1 MRTWADPRMVDP
13 SIEPTKRRPNQCYA
27 GTPVK
32 ANRSAHGIAAACTL
46 RGWLGM
52 WSLRVAQTRAAPHLA
67 RCANTFEFGFGPVD
81 SVRSL
86 VARVAPSEVLHA
98 ALESPVENPPPYWQ
112 AAAEQGLQGVH
123 LAESVGG
130 QGFGILELAVVLAE
144 FGYGAVPGP
153 FVPSAI
159 ASALIAAHD
168 PQAKVL
174 AELAT
179 GAAIAAYAL
188 DSGLT
193 ATRHGDVLVIRGEVR
208 AVPAAAQASVL
219 VLPVAIESRDEWVV
233 LRNDQL
239 EIEAVKSLDPLRPIA
254 HVRANAVDVSDDALL
269 SNLTMTTAHALMS
282 TLLSAEAV
290 GVARWATDTASA
302 YAKIR
307 EQFGRPIGQFQAI
320 KHKCAEM
327 IADTERATAA
337 VWDAARA
344 LDDAGE
350 SSSDVEFAA
359 AVAATLAP
367 ATAQRCTQDCI
378 QVHGGIGF
386 TWEHDTNVYYRRAL
400 MLAACF
406 GRSSEYPQ
414 RVVDTATTAGMR
426 PVDIDL
432 DPSTEKLRAQI
443 RAEVAALKAMPREP
457 RTVAIAEG
465 GWVLPYL
472 PKPWGRAASPVEQ
485 IIIAQ
490 EFTAGRVKRPQIAIA
505 TWIVPSIVAFGTD
518 NQKQRL
524 LPPTFRGDIFWCQL
538 FSEPGAGSDL
548 ASLATKATRVDGGWR
563 ITGQKIWTTGA
574 QYSQWGAL
582 LARTDPSAPK
592 HNGITYFLLDM
603 KSEGVQVKPLRELTG
618 KEFFNTV
625 YLDDVFVPDELVLGE
640 VNRGWEVSRNTLTAE
655 RVSIGGSDSTF
666 LPTLG
671 EFVDFVRDYRF
682 EGQFDQVARHRA
694 GQLIAEGHATKLLN
708 LRSTLLTLAGGDPMA
723 PAAISK
729 LLSMRTG
736 QGYAEFAV
744 SSFGTDA
751 VIGDTERLP
760 GKWGEYL
767 LASRATTIYGGTS
780 EVQLNIIAERLLGLP
795 RDP

>member
-1 MRTWADPRMVDP
+1 M
-13 SIEPTKRRPNQCYA
+13 SIA
-27 GTPVK
+27 ITPE
-32 ANRSAHGIAAACTL
+32 HYE
-46 RGWLGM
+46 
-52 WSLRVAQTRAAPHLA
+52 LA
-67 RCANTFEFGFGPVD
+67 D

-406 GRSSEYPQ
+406 GRGSEYPQ

-472 PKPWGRAASPVEQ
+472 PKPWGRAASPIEQ

>member
-1 MRTWADPRMVDP
+1 M
-13 SIEPTKRRPNQCYA
+13 SIA
-27 GTPVK
+27 ITPE
-32 ANRSAHGIAAACTL
+32 HYE
-46 RGWLGM
+46 
-52 WSLRVAQTRAAPHLA
+52 LA
-67 RCANTFEFGFGPVD
+67 D

-327 IADTERATAA
+327 IADTERAAAA

-406 GRSSEYPQ
+406 GRGSEYPQ

>member
-1 MRTWADPRMVDP
+1 MPIAITPEHQDL
-13 SIEPTKRRPNQCYA
+13 A
-27 GTPVK
+27 G
-32 ANRSAHGIAAACTL
+32 
-46 RGWLGM
+46 
-52 WSLRVAQTRAAPHLA
+52 
-67 RCANTFEFGFGPVD
+67 

-86 VARVAPSEVLHA
+86 VARIAPSEVLHA
-98 ALESPVENPPPYWQ
+98 AMESPIDNPPPYWQ

-123 LAESVGG
+123 LSESVGG
-130 QGFGILELAVVLAE
+130 QGFGILELAIVLAE

-159 ASALIAAHD
+159 ASALISAHD
-168 PQAKVL
+168 AEAKVL
-174 AELAT
+174 AELAS
-179 GAAIAAYAL
+179 GAVIAAYAL

-193 ATRHGDVLVIRGEVR
+193 ATRQGEALVIRGEVR

-219 VLPVAIESRDEWVV
+219 VLPVAIDSGDEWFV
-233 LRNDQL
+233 LRADQL
-239 EIEAVKSLDPLRPIA
+239 EIEPVKSQDPLRPIA
-254 HVRANAVDVSDDALL
+254 HVRANAVEVGDEAEL

-290 GVARWATDTASA
+290 GVARWATDTASQ

-344 LDDAGE
+344 IDEASQNNWDIAASG
-350 SSSDVEFAA
+350 VEFAA

-367 ATAQRCTQDCI
+367 TAAQRCAQDCI

-386 TWEHDTNVYYRRAL
+386 TWEHDTGVYYRRAL

-414 RVVDTATTAGMR
+414 KVVDTATTTGMR
-426 PVDIDL
+426 AVDIDL
-432 DPSTEKLRAQI
+432 DPDTEKLRAEI
-443 RAEVAALKAMPREP
+443 RAEIAALKAMQREP
-457 RTVAIAEG
+457 RKVAIAEA

-490 EFTAGRVKRPQIAIA
+490 EFTTGQVKRPQIGIA
-505 TWIVPSIVAFGTD
+505 AWIVPSIVAFGTEE
-518 NQKQRL
+518 QKQRF

-548 ASLATKATRVDGGWR
+548 AGLATKATRADGGWR
-563 ITGQKIWTTGA
+563 ITGQKIWTTYA

-603 KSEGVQVKPLRELTG
+603 KSEGVEVKPLRELTG
-618 KEFFNTV
+618 NEFFNTV
-625 YLDDVFVPDELVLGE
+625 YIDDVFVPDECVLGE

-655 RVSIGGSDSTF
+655 RVSLGSSDANF
-666 LPTLG
+666 LATLP
-671 EFVDFVRDYRF
+671 EFVEFVRD
-682 EGQFDQVARHRA
+682 GQFDQVAQHRA
-694 GQLIAEGHATKLLN
+694 GQLIAEGHAAKLLN
-708 LRSTLLTLAGGDPMA
+708 LRSTLLTLSGGDAMPS
-723 PAAISK
+723 AAISK

-751 VIGDTERLP
+751 AIGDTDELP
-760 GKWGEYL
+760 GKWGENL

>member
-1 MRTWADPRMVDP
+1 M
-13 SIEPTKRRPNQCYA
+13 SIA
-27 GTPVK
+27 ITPE
-32 ANRSAHGIAAACTL
+32 HYE
-46 RGWLGM
+46 
-52 WSLRVAQTRAAPHLA
+52 LA
-67 RCANTFEFGFGPVD
+67 D

-406 GRSSEYPQ
+406 GRGLEYPQ

>member
-1 MRTWADPRMVDP
+1 M
-13 SIEPTKRRPNQCYA
+13 SIA
-27 GTPVK
+27 ITPE
-32 ANRSAHGIAAACTL
+32 HYE
-46 RGWLGM
+46 
-52 WSLRVAQTRAAPHLA
+52 LA
-67 RCANTFEFGFGPVD
+67 D

-406 GRSSEYPQ
+406 GRGSEYPQ

-767 LASRATTIYGGTS
+767 LANRATTIYGGTS

>member
-1 MRTWADPRMVDP
+1 M
-13 SIEPTKRRPNQCYA
+13 SIA
-27 GTPVK
+27 ITPE
-32 ANRSAHGIAAACTL
+32 HYE
-46 RGWLGM
+46 
-52 WSLRVAQTRAAPHLA
+52 LA
-67 RCANTFEFGFGPVD
+67 D

-406 GRSSEYPQ
+406 GRGSEYPQ

-666 LPTLG
+666 LPALG

>member
-1 MRTWADPRMVDP
+1 M
-13 SIEPTKRRPNQCYA
+13 SIA
-27 GTPVK
+27 ITPE
-32 ANRSAHGIAAACTL
+32 HYE
-46 RGWLGM
+46 
-52 WSLRVAQTRAAPHLA
+52 LA
-67 RCANTFEFGFGPVD
+67 D

-406 GRSSEYPQ
+406 GRGSEYPQ

-694 GQLIAEGHATKLLN
+694 GQLIAEGHAAKLLN

>member
-1 MRTWADPRMVDP
+1 M
-13 SIEPTKRRPNQCYA
+13 SIA
-27 GTPVK
+27 ITPE
-32 ANRSAHGIAAACTL
+32 HYE
-46 RGWLGM
+46 
-52 WSLRVAQTRAAPHLA
+52 LA
-67 RCANTFEFGFGPVD
+67 D

-406 GRSSEYPQ
+406 GRGSEYPQ

-592 HNGITYFLLDM
+592 HNGITYFLLDV

>member
-1 MRTWADPRMVDP
+1 M
-13 SIEPTKRRPNQCYA
+13 SIA
-27 GTPVK
+27 ITPE
-32 ANRSAHGIAAACTL
+32 HYE
-46 RGWLGM
+46 
-52 WSLRVAQTRAAPHLA
+52 LA
-67 RCANTFEFGFGPVD
+67 D

-86 VARVAPSEVLHA
+86 AARVAPSEVLHA

-406 GRSSEYPQ
+406 GRGSEYPQ

-443 RAEVAALKAMPREP
+443 RAEVAALEAMPREP

>member
-1 MRTWADPRMVDP
+1 MPIA
-13 SIEPTKRRPNQCYA
+13 I
-27 GTPVK
+27 TPE
-32 ANRSAHGIAAACTL
+32 H
-46 RGWLGM
+46 
-52 WSLRVAQTRAAPHLA
+52 QDLA
-67 RCANTFEFGFGPVD
+67 E

-98 ALESPVENPPPYWQ
+98 ALENPVPNPPPYWQ
-112 AAAEQGLQGVH
+112 SAAEQGLQGVH

-130 QGFGILELAVVLAE
+130 QGFGILELAIVLAE

-159 ASALIAAHD
+159 ASALIAAYD
-168 PQAKVL
+168 PEAKVL
-174 AELAT
+174 ADLAS

-193 ATRHGDVLVIRGEVR
+193 ATRHGDALVIRGEVR
-208 AVPAAAQASVL
+208 AVPAAAQAAIL
-219 VLPVAIESRDEWVV
+219 VLPVAIDSGDEWVI
-233 LRNDQL
+233 LRAEQL
-239 EIEAVKSLDPLRPIA
+239 EVEAVQSLDPLRPIA
-254 HVRANAVDVSDDALL
+254 HVRANAVELSDDAVL
-269 SNLTMTTAHALMS
+269 SGLTMSTAYALIT

-290 GVARWATDTASA
+290 GVARWATDTASH

-337 VWDAARA
+337 VWDSARSIDEASQNDWDIAA
-344 LDDAGE
+344 
-350 SSSDVEFAA
+350 SSVEFAA

-367 ATAQRCTQDCI
+367 AAAQRCTQDCI

-406 GRSSEYPQ
+406 GRRSEYPH
-414 RVVDTATTAGMR
+414 RVVDTATGSGMR
-426 PVDIDL
+426 EVDIDL
-432 DPSTEKLRAQI
+432 DPDTEKLRGEI
-443 RAEVAALKAMPREP
+443 RADVAALKAMDRHT
-457 RTVAIAEG
+457 RTIAIAEG
-465 GWVLPYL
+465 GWVLPHL
-472 PKPWGRAASPVEQ
+472 PTPWGRSASPVEQ
-485 IIIAQ
+485 VIIAQ
-490 EFTAGRVKRPQIAIA
+490 EFTTGRVKRPQVGIAA
-505 TWIVPSIVAFGTD
+505 WIIPSIVAFGTEE
-518 NQKQRL
+518 QKQQL
-524 LPPTFRGDIFWCQL
+524 LPPTMRGDIFWCQL

-548 ASLATKATRVDGGWR
+548 AGLSTKATRADGGWR
-563 ITGQKIWTTGA
+563 ITGQKIWTTAA
-574 QYSQWGAL
+574 QHAQWGAL

-603 KSEGVQVKPLRELTG
+603 KSEGVEVKPLRELTG
-618 KEFFNTV
+618 HELFNTV
-625 YLDDVFVPDELVLGE
+625 YIDDVFVPDDCVLGE

-655 RVSIGGSDSTF
+655 RVSLGSTDTNF
-666 LPTLG
+666 LATLPQ
-671 EFVDFVRDYRF
+671 FVEFVRD
-682 EGQFDQVARHRA
+682 GQFDQVARHRA
-694 GQLIAEGHATKLLN
+694 GQLIAEGHAAKVLN
-708 LRSTLLTLAGGDPMA
+708 LRSTLLTLAGRDAMPS
-723 PAAISK
+723 AAISK

-751 VIGDTERLP
+751 AIGDPDQLP
-760 GKWGEYL
+760 GKWDEYL

>member
-1 MRTWADPRMVDP
+1 M
-13 SIEPTKRRPNQCYA
+13 SIA
-27 GTPVK
+27 ITPE
-32 ANRSAHGIAAACTL
+32 HYE
-46 RGWLGM
+46 
-52 WSLRVAQTRAAPHLA
+52 LA
-67 RCANTFEFGFGPVD
+67 D

-337 VWDAARA
+337 VWDAVRA

-406 GRSSEYPQ
+406 GRGSEYPQ